1 MNDKVIITVAT
12 TGAFPTKEHNQA
24 IPMTPKEIADDVYK
38 CWKAGAAVAHL
49 HMRDENGQGTMSA
62 EKFEETVSLIRQT
75 GCDIIINCTTS
86 GDLNATDETR
96 MIHLS
101 KVKPEMASY
110 DCGTMNWMNSTVFYN
125 TPPFLEKLGHYMQ
138 EHNVKPEIEVF
149 DASFIYNALYYL
161 KKGVLKAPLH
171 FQLCMGAPGGIA
183 ATIENL
189 VFLKNLLP
197 SDCTWSAFGI
207 GANHLPILLATIAM
221 GGNIR
226 IGMEDNIYYA
236 KGELAKSNSQFVERA
251 VRIIK
256 EAGKQPAT
264 PNEAKKI
271 LSLN

>member
-12 TGAFPTKEHNQA
+12 TGAFPTKEHNKA
-24 IPMTPKEIADDVYK
+24 IPMTPHEIANDVYA
-38 CWKAGAAVAHL
+38 CWKAGAAIAHL
-49 HMRDENGQGTMSA
+49 HMRDDDGHGTMSA
-62 EKFEETVSLIRQT
+62 ERFEETISLIRKT
-75 GCDIIINCTTS
+75 DCDIIINCTTS
-86 GDLNATDETR
+86 GDLHATDETR

-125 TPPFLEKLGHYMQ
+125 TPAFLEKLGYYMQ
-138 EHNVKPEIEVF
+138 EQNVKPEIEVF

-197 SDCTWSAFGI
+197 KDCTWSAFGI
-207 GANHLPILLATIAM
+207 GSNHLSTLFATISM
-221 GGNIR
+221 GGHIR
-226 IGMEDNIYYA
+226 VGMEDNVYYA
-236 KGELAKSNSQFVERA
+236 KGELAKSNCQFVERA
-251 VRIIK
+251 VRIIQ

-264 PNEAKKI
+264 PNEARKI
-271 LSLN
+271 LNIK